1 MLYFSFHSILILSAT
16 SIIPVVSSNI
26 PASIVIEII
35 VSNGST
41 SIIIPI
47 ANVINDDINI
57 NNSISIVADPYAY
70 ENFHN
75 MRYAILEGVKWKIT
89 NVEINRPRLIL
100 TIGGVYNG

>member
-47 ANVINDDINI
+47 ANVINDDIAK
-57 NNSISIVADPYAY
+57 VMK
-70 ENFHN
+70 EV
-75 MRYAILEGVKWKIT
+75 LEKVKKEYK
-89 NVEINRPRLIL
+89 N
-100 TIGGVYNG
+100 